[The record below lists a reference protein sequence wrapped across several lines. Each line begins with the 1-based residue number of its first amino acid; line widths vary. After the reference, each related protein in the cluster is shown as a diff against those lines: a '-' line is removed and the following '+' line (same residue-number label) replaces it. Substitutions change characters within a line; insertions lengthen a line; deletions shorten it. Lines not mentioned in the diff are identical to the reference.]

1 MRETTAGRPEDAIPI
16 RPQARRTARRLAALV
31 DRATRDLP
39 FEAEPAAYLVARDR
53 LAERDPG
60 GSR

>member
-1 MRETTAGRPEDAIPI
+1 MSETTAGRPEDAIPVS
-16 RPQARRTARRLAALV
+16 PQARRTARQLAALV

-39 FEAEPAAYLVARDR
+39 FGAEPAAYLVARDR
-53 LAERDPG
+53 LAENGPG